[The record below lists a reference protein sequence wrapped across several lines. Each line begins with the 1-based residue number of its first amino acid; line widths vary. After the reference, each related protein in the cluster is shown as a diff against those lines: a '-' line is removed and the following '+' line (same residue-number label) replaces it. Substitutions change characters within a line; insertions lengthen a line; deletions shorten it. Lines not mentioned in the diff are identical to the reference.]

1 MIDLNSC
8 ELAVLTYIK
17 DAVAGGYAVDLDALL
32 NVPQYLNYPPEK
44 IIRAVRYLS
53 KQELIEV
60 KPLINKNPDISFI
73 VCDVTDKGRNMI

>member
-32 NVPQYLNYPPEK
+32 NVPQYLN
-44 IIRAVRYLS
+44 
-53 KQELIEV
+53 
-60 KPLINKNPDISFI
+60 
-73 VCDVTDKGRNMI
+73 